1 LALSSDA
8 SLLDDLPE
16 DLGWIAK
23 RLMKNWWTKH
33 GLPYCMQKIEE
44 ENWVSFVTL
53 YFVKFAY
60 VV

>member
-1 LALSSDA
+1 LELKKLALSSDA

-33 GLPYCMQKIEE
+33 VYRIVCKRLKKR
-44 ENWVSFVTL
+44 TR
-53 YFVKFAY
+53 
-60 VV
+60 

>member
-44 ENWVSFVTL
+44 EN
-53 YFVKFAY
+53 
-60 VV
+60 